1 MSKYIYKISIILV
14 VFFISCDNA
23 NDLLDQHIKDGPI
36 IYAAKVDTLQTQSGY
51 YRFRVNLYPAE
62 DVNRDYCILSWN
74 ITEGL
79 KDSVKI
85 DYTADNFDHD
95 LGYYF
100 TVIDIPASNNIQGS
114 LEVSAQNV
122 DTFGNKSLVETTSA
136 YIYGE
141 SYVSSLINA
150 PINISPRNDEV
161 VFEERVGV
169 VGNFISYEK
178 ASGGFTEEVFITEQ
192 NYPLTDAKA
201 GGIIKT
207 KTRYLIN
214 ETDIDAL
221 DVANYLETTI
231 PTNDGIEAML
241 ELNGTSPFNLNDER
255 LSLLYKLETFSDKFN
270 PTLFSQYRN
279 GNDNLSIDMEH
290 TTPILYCYR
299 SAFDKVLDEVKNIQV
314 EEGTASVWLLYNMGF
329 IVKTPSGAFGVD
341 IYHRWAEQLEPYLD
355 FLCITHNHG
364 DHADSKLMAAMSAK
378 GKPVLSNFY
387 TKSAAYMSKIPTSY
401 KIGNFTIQTDITD
414 HLRDP
419 KMPDFVTVF
428 RVDCGDDT
436 GNFSMLHCGDSG
448 FNPAHFNNVQGP
460 LDLAVLRWGA
470 VRENDILGDES
481 GQVQTKYAVLSHLIE
496 LGHDQYPNGQ
506 ASITQ
511 TLKHLPNVKCDN
523 TIIPFWGEKMT
534 WNNGKMYYN

>member
-1 MSKYIYKISIILV
+1 MKNFINIITVILTLLLS
-14 VFFISCDNA
+14 SCDNA
-23 NDLLDQHIKDGPI
+23 NDLLNQYIKDGPI
-36 IYAAKVDTLQTQSGY
+36 IYAAKIDVLETRSGFN
-51 YRFRVNLYPAE
+51 RFRVDLFPAE
-62 DVNRDYCILSWN
+62 DVNRDYCVLNWN
-74 ITEGL
+74 IQEGVRDSIKVEYIENNYDDEL
-79 KDSVKI
+79 KCY
-85 DYTADNFDHD
+85 YTIINISEDAE
-95 LGYYF
+95 
-100 TVIDIPASNNIQGS
+100 IQGN
-114 LEVSAQNV
+114 LEIRAQNI
-122 DTFGNKSLVETTSA
+122 DTFGNRSLIEVGSA
-136 YIYGE
+136 YIYG
-141 SYVSSLINA
+141 SNYISSLVNA
-150 PINISPRNDEV
+150 TIEISSRVDKV
-161 VFEERVGV
+161 TFEHKVGMI
-169 VGNFISYEK
+169 GNFISYEQEN
-178 ASGGFTEEVFITEQ
+178 GDFTKEVYVTDLT
-192 NYPLTDAKA
+192 YPLINAKR
-201 GGIIKT
+201 GGIIRT

-470 VRENDILGDES
+470 ARENDILGDES

-534 WNNGKMYYN
+534 WNNGKMY

>member
-23 NDLLDQHIKDGPI
+23 NDLLDQYIKDGPI

-221 DVANYLETTI
+221 DVAEYLETEI
-231 PTNDGIEAML
+231 PINDAVLKMQQFRE
-241 ELNGTSPFNLNDER
+241 TSPFLLSNER
-255 LSLLYKLETFSDKFN
+255 LTLLNTFENFSDDFTTAKFN
-270 PTLFSQYRN
+270 EYLKAS
-279 GNDNLSIDMEH
+279 DSKSIDMEH
-290 TTPILYCYR
+290 TVPILYSYR
-299 SAFDKVLDEVKNIQV
+299 DGFDKVINGLKNTQVKN
-314 EEGTASVWLLYNMGF
+314 GTSVVWLLYNMGF
-329 IVKTPSGAFGVD
+329 VVKTPSGSYGVD
-341 IYHRWAEQLEPYLD
+341 IDHRWADQLEPYLD
-355 FLCITHNHG
+355 FLCVTHNHG
-364 DHADSKLMAAMSAK
+364 DHANIKLMDAMNKK

-387 TKSAAYMSKIPTSY
+387 TKDAKYLSKVPASY
-401 KIGNFTIQTDITD
+401 NIGNFIIKTDITD
-414 HLRDP
+414 HLADP
-419 KMPDFVTVF
+419 KLPDFVTVF
-428 RVDCGDDT
+428 RIEGGEES

-448 FNPAHFNNVQGP
+448 FNPSHFTKVQGP
-460 LDLAVLRWGA
+460 VDMAVLRWGA
-470 VRENDILGDES
+470 PRENNILGIGS
-481 GQVQTKYAVLSHLIE
+481 GQVKTDHAVLSHLIE
-496 LGHDQYPNGQ
+496 LRHEPHPNGQ

-511 TLKHLPNVKCDN
+511 TLKHLPNVNCEN
-523 TIIPFWGEKMT
+523 TLLPFWGEKMT
-534 WNNGKMYYN
+534 WENGKMH